1 MRQVFLDTET
11 TGLEPELGHRVVEIG
26 CLEMVNR
33 QLTGRQLHCYLN
45 PQRDMPAAAQ
55 EVHGLSSEFLSDK
68 PLFADVADEF
78 IRMIEGA
85 ELIIH
90 NAPFDVAFLDSE
102 LQRVQRGR
110 VAELAGGVVDTLFM
124 AREMYPGKSNS
135 LDALCRR
142 LGVDNTH
149 RERHGALLD
158 AGLLA
163 EVYVRLT
170 RGQDSLVMEVAGSGD
185 ALSADSPA
193 PDWGGLTLPVIEPN
207 EQELQAHQE
216 VLAAIDKAS
225 GGKTVWPTVAV
236 SGAGV

>member
-33 QLTGRQLHCYLN
+33 RLTGRQLHCYLN

-78 IRMIEGA
+78 IQMIEGA

-90 NAPFDVAFLDSE
+90 NAPFDVAFLNSE
-102 LQRVQRGR
+102 LQRVRR
-110 VAELAGGVVDTLFM
+110 SPVVELAAGVVDTLSM

-170 RGQDSLVMEVAGSGD
+170 RGQESLVMDVAGDIPGQTHE
-185 ALSADSPA
+185 AQAV
-193 PDWGGLTLPVIEPN
+193 DWSTLVLPIIEP
-207 EQELQAHQE
+207 QPDELQAHQQ
-216 VLAAIDKAS
+216 VMAAIDKAS
-225 GGKTVWPTVAV
+225 GGKTVWSSPPDG
-236 SGAGV
+236 SLR

>member
-11 TGLEPELGHRVVEIG
+11 TGLEPEMGHRVVEIG

-55 EVHGLSSEFLSDK
+55 EVHGLSAEFLADK

-102 LQRVQRGR
+102 LGRLQRGR
-110 VAELAGGVVDTLFM
+110 VGELAAGVVDTLMM

-149 RERHGALLD
+149 RQRHGALLD
-158 AGLLA
+158 AELLA
-163 EVYVRLT
+163 QVYVHLT
-170 RGQDSLVMEVAGSGD
+170 RGQESLVMEVTGGTD
-185 ALSADSPA
+185 GLSADGPA
-193 PDWGGLTLPVIEPN
+193 PDWSHLNLPVVEPDAH
-207 EQELQAHQE
+207 ELQAHQQ
-216 VLAAIDKAS
+216 VMAAIDKAS
-225 GGKTVWPTVAV
+225 GGKTVWSSQPD
-236 SGAGV
+236 GGLR